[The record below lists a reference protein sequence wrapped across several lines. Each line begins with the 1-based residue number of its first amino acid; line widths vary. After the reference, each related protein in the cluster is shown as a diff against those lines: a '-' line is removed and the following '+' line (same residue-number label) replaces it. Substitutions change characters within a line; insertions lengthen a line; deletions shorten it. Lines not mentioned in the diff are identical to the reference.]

1 MTLTYYFGR
10 YDDEEF
16 EYETDFSDYLYDLKK
31 NPKEVVELVKELY
44 DEDEELQKWAK
55 EEFNINSSN
64 DIVLDTDEGKDFSYE
79 ALNDIDEDV
88 LYELRRDDIEDYYR
102 DNAEE
107 EYEDYKS
114 YTKDPLGYY
123 GMRQSDF
130 I

>member
-1 MTLTYYFGR
+1 MTLIYYFGR

-88 LYELRRDDIEDYYR
+88 LYELRRDDIKDYYR

-114 YTKDPLGYY
+114 YIKDPLGYY

>member
-10 YDDEEF
+10 YGDEEF
-16 EYETDFSDYLYDLKK
+16 EYETDFSDYLHDLKK

-55 EEFNINSSN
+55 EEFNINNSN

-79 ALNDIDEDV
+79 ALSNVDKDV

-107 EYEDYKS
+107 EYEDYKL
-114 YTKDPLGYY
+114 YIKDPLGYY

>member
-1 MTLTYYFGR
+1 MTLIYYFGR

-55 EEFNINSSN
+55 DEFNINSSN

-79 ALNDIDEDV
+79 ALNDIDEDL
-88 LYELRRDDIEDYYR
+88 LYKLRRDEIRDYYR

-114 YTKDPLGYY
+114 YIKDPLGYY